1 MENGGSHTVKSKW
14 GIPKDVCS
22 RAGQAVQEGLPRD
35 EAATSVITEETE
47 AESTDT
53 DVREAMYLFERVR
66 GVEWSTKRAMWLRKG
81 RATSTG
87 MIDDEV
93 RRMTV
98 PNQGSGRGKPSMDE
112 EHAMRYLANIQ
123 EE

>member
-1 MENGGSHTVKSKW
+1 MVEVDEDAEE
-14 GIPKDVCS
+14 GIQC
-22 RAGQAVQEGLPRD
+22 RTTGQEGQDGVPRD
-35 EAATSVITEETE
+35 ETTTSEVTEDTE
-47 AESTDT
+47 AWNTDT
-53 DVREAMYLFERVR
+53 DVGETTYLFERVR